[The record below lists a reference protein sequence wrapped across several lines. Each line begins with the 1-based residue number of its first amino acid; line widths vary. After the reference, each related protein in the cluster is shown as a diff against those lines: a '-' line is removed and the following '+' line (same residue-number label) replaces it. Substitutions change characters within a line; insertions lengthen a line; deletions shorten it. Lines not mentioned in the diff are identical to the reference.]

1 MKDILGK
8 LLHPLVHLSV
18 EEIEGMIE
26 VPKERNRGD
35 YAFPCFVLAKEKKKN
50 PVELAKDIAS
60 KVKKTAQVE
69 RAEASGPY
77 VNFFLNRKWVASET
91 VEPILNQRETYGS
104 SKGQNE
110 RVMIEFSQAN
120 THKAFHVGHIRGT
133 SLGESLARIL
143 GASGKRVTR
152 ANYQGDTGMH
162 VAKWLWAYKKFHANE
177 AIPKDESWFAKIYVE
192 AVQKLAQDPSYES
205 EVQTIN
211 QKLDSGSDK
220 ELVALWKKTRKVCLD
235 SLEIIYKQLETAF
248 DVYFFESEVEERAKS
263 ISRELVKKNIASISD
278 GATIIDFA
286 EHREPQLGV
295 WVLLRADGTPLYSA
309 KDIALAERKFDEF
322 KIDRALYVV
331 GSEQQQHIYQLFKTL
346 ELMQFKQAK
355 KCVYAPVSLVRL
367 PTGKMSSR
375 TGENVLYS
383 QFRSELMDEAKKEIN
398 SRYPE
403 LSAVEITKR
412 SEIIALAAI
421 KYSMLKQDT
430 NKIIVFDKKEA
441 LRFEGET
448 GPYLL
453 YSYARAQSIIRK
465 AGRAKKADMGEL
477 GDGEYSLI
485 KEMSRFPDVVAQA
498 AKEYAPNLIAHYA
511 YGLSQTFNEFYHNEK
526 VIGSEQEAFR
536 LTLVRAF
543 AQTLKNALFLLGIPV
558 LEEM

>member
-8 LLHPLVHLSV
+8 LLHPLVHLSA
-18 EEIEGMIE
+18 EEIESMIE

-60 KVKKTAQVE
+60 KVKKTSQVE

-91 VEPILNQRETYGS
+91 VDPILNQREVYGS
-104 SKGQNE
+104 SKGPSE

-143 GASGKRVTR
+143 SASGKRVTR

-177 AIPKDESWFAKIYVE
+177 SIPKDESWFAKIYVE
-192 AVQKLAQDPSYES
+192 AVQKLAENPSYES
-205 EVQTIN
+205 EVQSIN

-220 ELVALWKKTRKVCLD
+220 ELVALWKKTRKICLD
-235 SLEIIYKQLETAF
+235 SLEVIYKQLETAF
-248 DVYFFESEVEERAKS
+248 DIYFFESEVEERAKS
-263 ISRELVKKNIASISD
+263 ISRELVKKNIASVSD

-355 KCVYAPVSLVRL
+355 KCVYSPVSLVRL

-383 QFRSELMDEAKKEIN
+383 QFRSELMEEAKKEIK

-403 LSAVEITKR
+403 LAA
-412 SEIIALAAI
+412 SEISKRAETIALAAI

-465 AGRAKKADMGEL
+465 AGKAKKASIGEL
-477 GDGEYSLI
+477 NDGEYFLI
-485 KEMSRFPDVVAQA
+485 KEMGRFPEIVAQS
-498 AKEYAPNLIAHYA
+498 AKEYSPNLIAHYA

-526 VIGSEQEAFR
+526 VIGSDQEAFR